1 MITNKQKETYYERNR
16 DKLLQKSK
24 DYYESNNEQRK
35 EYWRNKYNNMT
46 NKERQKVLQCWKE
59 W

>member
-35 EYWRNKYNNMT
+35 EY
-46 NKERQKVLQCWKE
+46 
-59 W
+59 